1 MQQKTRIIL
10 YIAIGILSGI
20 GIAAGSAFDLQV
32 SRALFME
39 SSFPA
44 RLITLAVC
52 FIFYS
57 SCVFFLGVLLG
68 QLLAGNNRKPVRIIF
83 ISMFIYLFVSTAVLA
98 GAEFIN
104 DPIFGMQDVNLYRS
118 LIVGTLLYAPLFIT
132 GYIVNKGRYSK
143 ENVRR
148 LIKMIAVIT
157 GSFLMVK
164 YLNTMVI
171 RPSYGI
177 SHDNGF
183 VAWYGV
189 SRSGRFLMSLKDL
202 ISYSSGSFVCG
213 PAEYTVLFLVIFPTY
228 AIAFPTLKDKS
239 MLLTVTAAIL
249 FILVSAARLISG
261 YNYLSD
267 IAFATFAGVKLCLSC
282 EGIKLIK
289 RKKDTV
295 YS

>member
-10 YIAIGILSGI
+10 YIVIGILSGI

-104 DPIFGMQDVNLYRS
+104 DPIFGIQEVNLYRS
-118 LIVGTLLYAPLFIT
+118 LIVGTLLYAPSFIT

-213 PAEYTVLFLVIFPTY
+213 PAEYAVLFLVIFPTY
-228 AIAFPTLKDKS
+228 AIAFPSLRDKG

-249 FILVSAARLISG
+249 FVLVSIARLISG

-282 EGIKLIK
+282 EGIKLIR

>member
-1 MQQKTRIIL
+1 MQQKTRIVL

-52 FIFYS
+52 FIFCS

-68 QLLAGNNRKPVRIIF
+68 QLLAGNTGKPVRIIF

-104 DPIFGMQDVNLYRS
+104 DPIFGMQEVNLFRS
-118 LIVGTLLYAPLFIT
+118 LIVGTLLYAPSFIT
-132 GYIVNKGRYSK
+132 GYIVNKDRYSK
-143 ENVRR
+143 DDVRR

-177 SHDNGF
+177 AHDNGF

-213 PAEYTVLFLVIFPTY
+213 PAEYAVLFLVIFPTY
-228 AIAFPTLKDKS
+228 AITFPTLKDKVK
-239 MLLTVTAAIL
+239 LLTVTAAIL
-249 FILVSAARLISG
+249 FILVSVARLISG

-282 EGIKLIK
+282 EGIKMIK

>member
-44 RLITLAVC
+44 RLITFAVC

-83 ISMFIYLFVSTAVLA
+83 ISMFIYLFASTAVLA

-104 DPIFGMQDVNLYRS
+104 DPIFGMQEVNLYRS

-267 IAFATFAGVKLCLSC
+267 IAFATFAGVKICLSC

>member
-213 PAEYTVLFLVIFPTY
+213 PAEYAVLFLVIFPTY
-228 AIAFPTLKDKS
+228 AIAFPSLRDKG

-249 FILVSAARLISG
+249 FVLVSIARLISG

-282 EGIKLIK
+282 EGIKLIR
-289 RKKDTV
+289 RKNDTV

>member
-1 MQQKTRIIL
+1 MRPKTRIIL
-10 YIAIGILSGI
+10 YIAIGILAGI
-20 GIAAGSAFDLQV
+20 GIAAGSAFDLTI
-32 SRALFME
+32 SRSLFVDG
-39 SSFPA
+39 SVPA
-44 RLITLAVC
+44 WLISLVVC
-52 FIFYS
+52 FIFYA

-68 QLLAGNNRKPVRIIF
+68 QLLAGTDRKPVRALF
-83 ISMFIYLFVSTAVLA
+83 VTMFLYLFVSTAVLA

-104 DPIFGMQDVNLYRS
+104 DPVFGAQSTTMLRS
-118 LIVGTLLYAPLFIT
+118 LLAGTVLYAPFFIS
-132 GYIVNKGRYSK
+132 GYILNKGRYRK
-143 ENVRR
+143 EDVRR

-171 RPSYGI
+171 RPGYGMA
-177 SHDNGF
+177 HEDGF

-213 PAEYTVLFLVIFPTY
+213 PAEYAVLFLVIFPTY
-228 AIAFPTLKDKS
+228 AIAFPTLKDKG

-249 FILVSAARLISG
+249 FVLVSIARLISG

-267 IAFATFAGVKLCLSC
+267 IAFATFAGVKLCLPC
-282 EGIKLIK
+282 EGIKLIR

>member
-267 IAFATFAGVKLCLSC
+267 IAFATFAGVKICLSC

>member
-104 DPIFGMQDVNLYRS
+104 DPIFGMQEVNLYRS

-267 IAFATFAGVKLCLSC
+267 IAFATFAGVKICLSC

>member
-1 MQQKTRIIL
+1 MRQKTRIIL

-20 GIAAGSAFDLQV
+20 GIAAGSAFDLKI
-32 SRALFME
+32 SRSLFVDG
-39 SSFPA
+39 SVPA
-44 RLITLAVC
+44 WLISLVVC
-52 FIFYS
+52 FIFYA

-68 QLLAGNNRKPVRIIF
+68 QLLSGTDRKPVRALF
-83 ISMFIYLFVSTAVLA
+83 VTMFLYLFVSTAVLA

-104 DPIFGMQDVNLYRS
+104 DPVFGAKSTTMLRS
-118 LIVGTLLYAPLFIT
+118 LLAGTVLYAPFFIS
-132 GYIVNKGRYSK
+132 GYILNKGRYRK
-143 ENVRR
+143 EDVRR

-171 RPSYGI
+171 RPGYGMAHE
-177 SHDNGF
+177 SGF

-189 SRSGRFLMSLKDL
+189 SHSGRILMSLKDL

-213 PAEYTVLFLVIFPTY
+213 PAEYAVLFLVIFPTY
-228 AIAFPTLKDKS
+228 AIAFPSLRDKG

-249 FILVSAARLISG
+249 FVLVSIARLISG

-282 EGIKLIK
+282 EGIKLIR

>member
-44 RLITLAVC
+44 RLITFAVC

-104 DPIFGMQDVNLYRS
+104 DPIFGMQEVNLYRS

-267 IAFATFAGVKLCLSC
+267 IAFATFAGVKICLSC